1 MPAGSDT
8 CEAVHAELN
17 ALLSCHDSSQ
27 IDTCYVNVFPCNN
40 CMKTLMNTGCKRIV
54 YLNGHEQL
62 EAVSARWVASGRSVL
77 NITENVLF

>member
-17 ALLSCHDSSQ
+17 ALIGCHDSSQ

-40 CMKTLMNTGCKRIV
+40 CMKTLMNTGCQRIV

-62 EAVSARWVASGRSVL
+62 EAVLAKWSVNGRTAEKLS
-77 NITENVLF
+77 F